1 MFTNRKISQLHE
13 IEANKQNR
21 EEEIISAERPQ
32 NALTEMKGKTVHVVQ
47 NCKPKYIAF
56 TLSAEMGDK

>member
-1 MFTNRKISQLHE
+1 MKLRQTNRI
-13 IEANKQNR
+13 

-32 NALTEMKGKTVHVVQ
+32 NALTEIKGKTVHVVQ